1 MAAIITDQI
10 RILNA
15 KNFVAGVS
23 TSTNSYYTFVGLPN
37 PTEIQS
43 DWDSDPP
50 APVDNFKSENEYWDT
65 IIALKKI
72 TDSDVKQVVRKNT
85 WASGTTYDYYR
96 SDYSIT
102 NKPKHAQ
109 GASLY
114 SANYFVVNSDYRV
127 YICLQNGTDPENL
140 EGKPSLDEPT
150 FTDLEPKAAG
160 TSGDGYI
167 WKYLYTIK
175 PAELIKFDST
185 EYMPVPK
192 DWSSSTDNAS
202 VRDNAVDGGLKVV
215 VIQNRGVGLGTANRT
230 YTRVPIKGDGSGAEC
245 TVVVNADQKIG
256 SVTISNEGSNYTYGT
271 VDLVAGGL
279 PAPDTWPQLDVIIP
293 PQGGHG
299 SNIYRELGATN
310 VLLYSRI
317 ENDTENPDFVTSN
330 QIARIG
336 VICNPK
342 AYGSTSILSLDK
354 ASATYAV
361 RLTGTGYSSVTFT
374 DDSIVTQTTGTGVT
388 AIGKVINYDQTT
400 GVLKYWQDRTMAGF
414 TTVGIA
420 TTSPIYGYKMNRFT
434 ADIASGGSVTV
445 VGGSSNLSISTNFS
459 GVSTSINN
467 KTYYLGQTFTNGISN
482 PEVKPYSGNM
492 IYVDNRPAITRS
504 SNQKEDI
511 KVILQF

>member
-23 TSTNSYYTFVGLPN
+23 TSDNSYYTFVGLPN
-37 PTEIQS
+37 PTSIQS
-43 DWDSDPP
+43 DWDDSPP
-50 APVDNFKSENEYWDT
+50 APTDNFEKENEYWDT
-65 IIALKKI
+65 MIALKKI
-72 TDSDVKQVVRKNT
+72 TDQDCKQVVRKNN

-102 NKPKHAQ
+102 NTPKHAQ
-109 GASLY
+109 GTSLY

-127 YICLQNGTDPENL
+127 YVCLENGTTPENL
-140 EGKPSLDEPT
+140 EGRPSLDEPT

-192 DWSSSTDNAS
+192 DWSTSSDNAS

-279 PAPDTWPQLDVIIP
+279 PAPDTWPQLDVVIP